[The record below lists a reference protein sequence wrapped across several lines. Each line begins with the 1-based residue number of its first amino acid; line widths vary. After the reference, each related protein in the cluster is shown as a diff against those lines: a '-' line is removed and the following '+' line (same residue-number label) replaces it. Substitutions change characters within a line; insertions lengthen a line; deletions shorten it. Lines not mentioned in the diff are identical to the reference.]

1 MRAFALV
8 PILVALAGTALAASP
23 ATLAAQSDGPMTAE
37 TISIALPVVARTPI
51 TALDS
56 ARAALHSLVVAQ
68 ETYFAE
74 RGTYTTD
81 LVALREFGR
90 LRSHPGI
97 AFNVAYAG
105 GTAWRG
111 SATPTSLLGKSC
123 VVYAGAHDAFPL
135 VATRAERRRPTEKQE
150 GQPVCDA
157 P

>member
-8 PILVALAGTALAASP
+8 PILATLGAVALGAVP
-23 ATLAAQSDGPMTAE
+23 ATLAAQADGPIAAE
-37 TISIALPVVARTPI
+37 TMSIALPVVARAPI

-56 ARAALHSLVVAQ
+56 ARTAVHSLVVAQ
-68 ETYFAE
+68 ETYFAM

-81 LVALREFGR
+81 LVGLREIGR
-90 LRSHPGI
+90 LRPHPGI

-105 GTAWRG
+105 GTSWRG
-111 SATPTSLLGKSC
+111 SATPTSVRGKSC
-123 VVYAGAHDAFPL
+123 VVFVGAVDAFPL
-135 VATRAERRRPTEKQE
+135 VATRAEQRRPTEKQE

>member
-8 PILVALAGTALAASP
+8 PILATLGAVALGAAP
-23 ATLAAQSDGPMTAE
+23 ATLAAQADGPIAAE
-37 TISIALPVVARTPI
+37 TMSIALPVVARVPI

-56 ARAALHSLVVAQ
+56 ARTALHSLVVAQ
-68 ETYFAE
+68 ETHFAM

-81 LVALREFGR
+81 LVALREFGK
-90 LRSHPGI
+90 LRSQPGI

-111 SATPTSLLGKSC
+111 SATPTSLRGKSC
-123 VVYAGAHDAFPL
+123 VVYVGDHDAFPL
-135 VATRAERRRPTEKQE
+135 VATRADQRRPTERQE